1 VSQAVV
7 KPWLIM
13 ARAPGRRRTPWLA
26 VALLLA
32 TVGCTDSSP
41 GTDRDAA
48 PADPRLVASV
58 AQFRFDEGTRR
69 LKAGVTND
77 SDGEIKVTRA
87 TIEWDGLGFPSVP
100 LPDEPV
106 GPGQTAAFTVEYG
119 EPRCTRP
126 PEGPPTMVAVV
137 DGRSR
142 RLPLHV
148 DNPGLLVRLRAKACA
163 EQRLDRA
170 ASVELRLST
179 RTEVVDGE
187 EYLPGELV
195 VRHRAGATDR
205 VEIVDLG
212 GSVIID
218 FVPRAGRD
226 ALPAT
231 LPSGRRELPFPVLLG
246 SVHRCDAHALGQSS
260 QTFLISAY
268 VRLEGRPTQRVVL
281 PLSSAEREL
290 LNGVVKRDCD

>member
-1 VSQAVV
+1 MACAPGHRRI
-7 KPWLIM
+7 PWLV
-13 ARAPGRRRTPWLA
+13 L
-26 VALLLA
+26 ALLL
-32 TVGCTDSSP
+32 S
-41 GTDRDAA
+41 A
-48 PADPRLVASV
+48 PACSAAGHDDGGDAVPSEPRLVASI

-77 SDGEIKVTRA
+77 GDAEIRVTRA
-87 TIEWDGLGFPSVP
+87 TIEWDGLDFPTVP

-106 GPGQTAAFTVEYG
+106 GPSQTAAFTVEYG
-119 EPRCTRP
+119 EPRCSRP
-126 PEGPPTMVAVV
+126 PEGPPTLVAVV

-148 DNPGLLVRLRAKACA
+148 DSPGLLNRLRAKACA

-170 ASVELRLST
+170 VSVELRLSD
-179 RTEVVDGE
+179 RTEVVAGE
-187 EYLPGELV
+187 EYLPGRLV
-195 VRHRAGATDR
+195 VRHPAGATDR
-205 VEIVDLG
+205 VQIVSLG

-218 FVPRAGRD
+218 LVPRAAGD

-231 LPSGRRELPFPVLLG
+231 LSPGRRELRFPVLLG

-268 VRLEGRPTQRVVL
+268 VRLDGHPTQRVVL
-281 PLSSAEREL
+281 PLTTAEKEL
-290 LNGVVKRDCD
+290 LNGVVKRDCH